1 MKSAKKIR
9 GSDAYVAIDG
19 LQSRRRHR
27 SHNRLSVSGTM
38 KYDSFF
44 VIFRMKA
51 KIVIN
56 VLSLLMMMMGCSPEP
71 STGTTPEPIAQV
83 NTVKLQ
89 KMEMTKSVT
98 TYGVV
103 LPFPDKLQT
112 LSLPFNS
119 EIETVQVTEGQLV
132 KRGDV
137 LLTVKSGADAN
148 LQLEQAREEL
158 NAAIEENKLL
168 KERVTLKLGTQ
179 QDLVTTQLRVD
190 QAKVMIKNLMERGIG
205 KSQPLKAE
213 KDGMVHLVNVQQG
226 QLVPAGNPLLQLI
239 DQNQWVVRLGVE
251 PEDYEHLQLKQQVL
265 ITPVNKRGTEPV
277 KGRIETIT
285 HQIDPATRL
294 LNVLVRPE
302 TNQALLIN
310 DFVQAEIILSSHQ
323 TLVAPRQAVLPDGSA
338 YSLFTIKNNHA
349 VKHSVQ
355 TGLENDKQIE
365 VIADDLQDQDETV
378 VSGNYELEDGMAVEI
393 KKP

>member
-1 MKSAKKIR
+1 
-9 GSDAYVAIDG
+9 
-19 LQSRRRHR
+19 
-27 SHNRLSVSGTM
+27 
-38 KYDSFF
+38 
-44 VIFRMKA
+44 MKA
-51 KIVIN
+51 TQNTLSIN
-56 VLSLLMMMMGCSPEP
+56 VISLLMVMGCSPDK
-71 STGTTPEPIAQV
+71 STETLPQPIAQV
-83 NTVKLQ
+83 YTVKLQ
-89 KMEMTKSVT
+89 KSEMTETLT

-119 EIETVQVTEGQLV
+119 EVETVQVTDGQLV
-132 KRGDV
+132 KRGDI

-158 NAAIEENKLL
+158 NAAIEENRLL
-168 KERVTLKLGTQ
+168 KERVALKLATQ

-213 KDGMVHLVNVQQG
+213 QDGMIHLVNVQQG

-265 ITPVNKRGTEPV
+265 ITPVNKRITEPV

-285 HQIDPATRL
+285 HQIDPTTRL
-294 LNVLVRPE
+294 LNVLVRPD

-310 DFVQAEIILSSHQ
+310 DFVQADIILSSHQ
-323 TLVAPRQAVLPDGSA
+323 TLVAPRQAILLDGNA

-355 TGLENDKQIE
+355 IGLENDKQIE
-365 VIADDLQDQDETV
+365 VIADDLHEQDEV
-378 VSGNYELEDGMAVEI
+378 VSLGNYELEDGMAVEI